1 MKLYL
6 ALLFG
11 GWLAPGVALA
21 YTPTV
26 MGSGQ
31 PIRWASGPALQLA
44 LNTSNTSG
52 LSDAQARDALVRGLQ
67 RWQEAAGGRVAF
79 DVWHGTDRAIY
90 EPNSAYNGLSSV
102 YFASAAGGANPGS
115 NILGVTEVWYDSST
129 GQILEVDTML
139 NDQQYQFT
147 TDPRD
152 TTGYG
157 SANGPNTGQKPRV
170 FIENVVTHELGHSI
184 GLSHSSA
191 MQSSMLYVEAPEQA
205 RLGCDDRT
213 AVRALYPA
221 GDAGARGGLTGRV
234 VSPSGQPVFGAHAL
248 AISRTRGT
256 MVASAVTDRDGR
268 YVISA
273 LEPGVYFVMIEP
285 FFAGA
290 SALPAYYAGA
300 SSQVCGASTFARTP
314 LVDASGVR
322 LQPMAVGAGQ
332 LASAPQLAVTCPGGG
347 GIGGS
352 GDFVL
357 HDGQSDSTGFGG
369 VDRLSFSGTRFYE
382 LKNLS
387 GRLDLRTISYSIY
400 SPLRARATLYN
411 AQGSPVAGVQ
421 TRDTVY
427 QGESGYVNY
436 DTQIIA
442 GNLAPGTY
450 YLGVVA
456 ESLAP
461 YLYPAGS
468 VSLDTVP
475 YVVYTGTINGAAA
488 PLAAA
493 LPENARCRSSENF
506 VEYRSPGGNPPRVD
520 LNDGGGFCGTIAR
533 ETGRQGDRLR
543 PSGAPRLALAVGW
556 FLPWALMLAV
566 GRLFVRRPWRK
577 MEA

>member
-1 MKLYL
+1 MKLFL
-6 ALLFG
+6 AFLLS
-11 GWLAPGVALA
+11 GWLAPVGSLA

-31 PIRWASGPALQLA
+31 PIRWSGGPALRLA

-67 RWQEAAGGRVAF
+67 RWQEASGGRVAF

-90 EPNSAYNGLSSV
+90 EPSSAYNGLSSV
-102 YFASAAGGANPGS
+102 YFSSAGGANPGS
-115 NILGVTEVWYDSST
+115 NVLGVTEVWYESRT
-129 GQILEVDTML
+129 GEILEVDTML

-152 TTGYG
+152 TTGFG
-157 SANGPNTGQKPRV
+157 SASGPNSGQKPRV
-170 FIENVVTHELGHSI
+170 FIENVVTHELGHAI

-205 RLGCDDRT
+205 RLACDDRT

-221 GDAGARGGLTGRV
+221 ADAGARGGLTGRV

-248 AISRTRGT
+248 AISRARGT

-273 LEPGVYFVMIEP
+273 LEPGIYFVMIEP

-300 SSQVCGASTFARTP
+300 SSQVCGSTPFARTP
-314 LVDASGVR
+314 LLDASGFR
-322 LQPMAVGAGQ
+322 LLPMAVGAGQ
-332 LASAPQLAVTCPGGG
+332 LATAPQLGVTCPGAG
-347 GIGGS
+347 GIGG
-352 GDFVL
+352 GTDLVL
-357 HDGQSDSTGFGG
+357 HDGLSDPTGFGG

-382 LKNLS
+382 LRNVS

-400 SPLRARATLYN
+400 SPLRARATLYD
-411 AQGSPVAGVQ
+411 AQGTPVAGVQ
-421 TRDTVY
+421 VRDTVY

-436 DTQIIA
+436 DTQIVA
-442 GNLAPGTY
+442 SNLAPGRY
-450 YLGVVA
+450 YLGVMA

-475 YVVYTGTINGAAA
+475 YVVYTGTINGGSA
-488 PLAAA
+488 PLSAA

-506 VEYRSPGGNPPRVD
+506 AEYRSPGGNPPRAD
-520 LNDGGGFCGTIAR
+520 LSDGGGFCGTIAK
-533 ETGRQGDRLR
+533 ESGRQGDRLR
-543 PSGAPRLALAVGW
+543 PSGAPRLALAAGW
-556 FLPWALMLAV
+556 FLPWVLMLAV